1 MDRPRRE
8 VNMAHMRLLEK
19 IISMDK
25 NIHDEKIYNQTE
37 TLISSVTRHLKQILN
52 TRRGTVLIDP
62 EYGMPDFSDL
72 PVDLASTKTDLMKER
87 IKDVVEKYESRI
99 KDVEITIEAKTDNS
113 LSMHFGLNGTII
125 HENTEI
131 PINLMTT
138 LGPDNKFDLMPITR
152 KLKI

>member
-1 MDRPRRE
+1 
-8 VNMAHMRLLEK
+8 MAHMRLLEK

-25 NIHDEKIYNQTE
+25 KSNHEKIYNKTE
-37 TLISSVTRHLKQILN
+37 TLISSVTRHLKLILN
-52 TRRGTVLIDP
+52 TRRGTVLIDS

-72 PVDLASTKTDLMKER
+72 PVDLTSTKTDIMKER
-87 IKDVVEKYESRI
+87 IKQVVEKYESRL
-99 KDVEITIEAKTDNS
+99 KDVVITINPKNDNN

-131 PINLMTT
+131 PINLITT
-138 LGPDNKFDLMPITR
+138 LGTDNKFDLMPITR

>member
-1 MDRPRRE
+1 
-8 VNMAHMRLLEK
+8 
-19 IISMDK
+19 MDK
-25 NIHDEKIYNQTE
+25 KSNHEKIYNKTE
-37 TLISSVTRHLKQILN
+37 TLISSVTRHLKLILN

-72 PVDLASTKTDLMKER
+72 PVDLASTKTDIMKER
-87 IKDVVEKYESRI
+87 IKQVVEKYESRI
-99 KDVEITIEAKTDNS
+99 KDVVITINPKNDNN

-131 PINLMTT
+131 PINLITT
-138 LGPDNKFDLMPITR
+138 LGTDNKFDLMPITR